1 MITLTAPLGELLAT
15 KFVFDDMIT
24 TVAFTSILYGIAYG
38 VVYKLDYTTGGSDII
53 MQIVCKYMHMPEG
66 KASILSNVFII
77 LFGGI
82 VFGIPKVVYGIIILY
97 VSSIIVDK
105 MVIGIS
111 ESKMFIIN
119 SSKVNEIENVIINEL
134 KLGVTRLKAEGGYT
148 SREQDILLCVVPN
161 RDYYMFKEI
170 ILEID
175 KNAFFIINDCYDI
188 EGGTTRKK
196 NIGLDNILG

>member
-1 MITLTAPLGELLAT
+1 
-15 KFVFDDMIT
+15 
-24 TVAFTSILYGIAYG
+24 
-38 VVYKLDYTTGGSDII
+38 

-66 KASILSNVFII
+66 KASILSNIFII

-97 VSSIIVDK
+97 VSSVIVDK
-105 MVIGIS
+105 IVIGIS

-119 SSKVNEIENVIINEL
+119 SSKIDEIENVIIHEL
-134 KLGVTRLKAEGGYT
+134 KLGVTRIKAEGGYT
-148 SREQDILLCVVPN
+148 SKQQDVLLCVVPN

-170 ILEID
+170 ILELD

-188 EGGTTRKK
+188 EGGTTKKK
-196 NIGLDNILG
+196 NMGLDSLY